1 MLKIFS
7 ACCIFEHVLLN
18 RIEFGSSQLR
28 LSWGK
33 RWRDCVQS
41 EVLLWH
47 GRPCDCSFIVWCIY
61 VSARSRIFSELLH
74 FLHVGKPFS
83 RGVEAKRVTV
93 SIIDMRIW
101 PSTCLVERWWARGT
115 SLEGVSEITPA
126 CNLSRASVRSR
137 LEALVKSL
145 LSSFSLIGSIL
156 IQMKSWM
163 INIFLRRV
171 SKPP

>member
-1 MLKIFS
+1 
-7 ACCIFEHVLLN
+7 
-18 RIEFGSSQLR
+18 
-28 LSWGK
+28 
-33 RWRDCVQS
+33 
-41 EVLLWH
+41 
-47 GRPCDCSFIVWCIY
+47 
-61 VSARSRIFSELLH
+61 LH

-126 CNLSRASVRSR
+126 CNLSRPSVRSR